1 MSDFARR
8 LCRWMLASW
17 FAAAA
22 SASAADLPPLVRS
35 AHSGPW
41 SAAET
46 WEGGKAP
53 AAGAP
58 VLIRTGHVDV

>member
-1 MSDFARR
+1 
-8 LCRWMLASW
+8 MLASW